1 MTLQLLVSVTDGFNF
16 TTSTHRSEMTEE
28 PRGKMILH
36 TLLREQINSNS
47 WWPCNYFWTIFNV
60 DSQCWNTPN
69 KIEYIEYVQ
78 MCRCRSGDVAD
89 GTAQRK
95 RLSPL
100 KMMCPIPPIN
110 ASPLFEDQC
119 CQRWM
124 MNDFAD
130 WCWDLRFLYPA
141 QQTSVTN
148 NLRSNTQK
156 WNYRRSTWKVWSQ
169 GASHAYI
176 QKTGDISPP
185 NFRLSMR
192 CGTY

>member
-1 MTLQLLVSVTDGFNF
+1 MWRTILTSQLQHTEVKI
-16 TTSTHRSEMTEE
+16 TEE

-47 WWPCNYFWTIFNV
+47 WWPCNYFWTIFNL

-156 WNYRRSTWKVWSQ
+156 WKYKRSTWKVWSQ

-192 CGTY
+192 CGTH